1 MIQTIIFDLG
11 GVLIKWDPKLLYRKI
26 FPDEKEM
33 NMFLSEVC
41 TMDWNEQQD
50 AGRTWKDGIAELTPK
65 YPQYEREINAYF
77 RRWPEMLG
85 GAIHE
90 TVVLLEQ
97 LKASKKYRLYA
108 LTNWS
113 AETFPFAQRQFS
125 FLQHF
130 EGILVSGEEKLKKPD
145 PKIYQLLFS
154 RYSIDPAT
162 ALFIDDSLRNIKA
175 AEQVGLQV
183 HHFTES
189 EKLRVE
195 LKRLLTNG

>member
-26 FPDEKEM
+26 FTDEKEM
-33 NMFLSEVC
+33 NTFLNQVC

-50 AGRTWKDGIAELTPK
+50 AGRTWQEGIAELTPK
-65 YPQYEREINAYF
+65 YPEYETEINAYF
-77 RRWPEMLG
+77 ERWPEMLG
-85 GAIHE
+85 GAIDE
-90 TVVLLEQ
+90 TVDLLKK
-97 LKASKKYRLYA
+97 LKADNKFRLYA

-113 AETFPFAQRQFS
+113 AETFPFALEQFD
-125 FLQHF
+125 FLQLF

-145 PKIYQLLFS
+145 PRIYQLLFS
-154 RYSIDPAT
+154 RYNIDPAT

-183 HHFTES
+183 HHFTS
-189 EKLRVE
+189 PQRLKAE
-195 LKRLLTNG
+195 LEF